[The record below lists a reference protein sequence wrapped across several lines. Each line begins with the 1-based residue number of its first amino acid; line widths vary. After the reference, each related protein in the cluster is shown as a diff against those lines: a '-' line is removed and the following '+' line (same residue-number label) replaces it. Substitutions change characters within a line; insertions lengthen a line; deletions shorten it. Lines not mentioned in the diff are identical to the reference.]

1 MEENLTQLI
10 QNLDNKEIDL
20 LEPFQYAGTYFKAY
34 DESYDINVE
43 FNISND
49 SNKVKFYKF
58 PIIAYVY
65 TEEGYKKIYQ
75 GINITPLLKCEK
87 SVEFHLKIKTF

>member
-1 MEENLTQLI
+1 MLKI
-10 QNLDNKEIDL
+10 
-20 LEPFQYAGTYFKAY
+20 
-34 DESYDINVE
+34 
-43 FNISND
+43 
-49 SNKVKFYKF
+49 YKF

-75 GINITPLLKCEK
+75 GINVTPLLKCEK